1 MVRERADRGEGAK
14 SQAQAA
20 PPSGGM
26 SIIEIRQLLKL
37 MDAGDLEELVI
48 EQEREGLKLT
58 LRKPAPTVAA
68 YVDDDGYDLD
78 ETPAAEMQTLP
89 KDIAVV
95 APLVGIFRASMKAGG
110 KPLVG
115 VGDVVREGQVI
126 AAIESLNVHN
136 EVEATTAG
144 RVREIIIQDGQPVEY
159 GQPLIIL
166 DPLAQ

>member
-14 SQAQAA
+14 AQAA
-20 PPSGGM
+20 LPSGSM

-37 MDAGDLEELVI
+37 MDAGDLEEIVI

-58 LRKPAPTVAA
+58 LRKPSPVAA
-68 YVDDDGYDLD
+68 AYYDDDGDGYDLSD
-78 ETPAAEMQTLP
+78 GTAGEAQTAP
-89 KDIAVV
+89 KDIEVV
-95 APLVGIFRASMKAGG
+95 APLVGVFRASMKPGG

-115 VGDVVREGQVI
+115 VGDIVREGQIV
-126 AAIESLNVHN
+126 AAIETLNVHN

-144 RVREIIIQDGQPVEY
+144 RVREITIQDGQPVEY

-166 DPLAQ
+166 DPLAL

>member
-14 SQAQAA
+14 SQAA
-20 PPSGGM
+20 PPAAGM

-58 LRKPAPTVAA
+58 LRKPALTVPA

-78 ETPAAEMQTLP
+78 EAPAGESQTALP

-95 APLVGIFRASMKAGG
+95 APLVGIFRASMNAGG

-115 VGDVVREGQVI
+115 VGDVVREGQVV

-144 RVREIIIQDGQPVEY
+144 RVREITIQDGQAVEF